1 MEKQE
6 ETHLFEVFVK
16 GRSSGRRGGDVGSS
30 IVLWLF
36 LCAFL
41 YCLCVNFI
49 RICLDSD
56 GFGAKLSVSGSGE
69 GGAQLWNWAVAERSW
84 DYGVH
89 ILKTVYSGVSL
100 GMRRRVTEVGEEIRD
115 VWVQAGMD
123 VPWTKT
129 TSFWNQTR

>member
-1 MEKQE
+1 M
-6 ETHLFEVFVK
+6 
-16 GRSSGRRGGDVGSS
+16 
-30 IVLWLF
+30 
-36 LCAFL
+36 
-41 YCLCVNFI
+41 
-49 RICLDSD
+49 
-56 GFGAKLSVSGSGE
+56 
-69 GGAQLWNWAVAERSW
+69 AERSW

-89 ILKTVYSGVSL
+89 IVKTVYSGVSL